1 MEINKITAPQTKG
14 VELTKKEP
22 IKETGLKKDS
32 FDKQKEVFNPEEA
45 TKFLKELKNEYG
57 TKKFTYDDY
66 VKTIVE
72 NIEKEPAKWEYVKD
86 LAARPNISSFYVED
100 FSQRSVDDL
109 KYAVELAS
117 VNDSKGEPKFKGCH
131 IDNIFQNF
139 NIEQRLNVKV
149 MQNCALNVNNI
160 IKAAQEKDLNCKKVA
175 SKANEMADAIGEKEL
190 KEVVFSRDEYSKG
203 VCNVPASPIR
213 SINHCKVFNNRTCTW
228 CFYP

>member
-45 TKFLKELKNEYG
+45 TKFLKEIKNEYG

-100 FSQRSVDDL
+100 FSHRSVDDL

-149 MQNCALNVNNI
+149 M
-160 IKAAQEKDLNCKKVA
+160 
-175 SKANEMADAIGEKEL
+175 
-190 KEVVFSRDEYSKG
+190 
-203 VCNVPASPIR
+203 
-213 SINHCKVFNNRTCTW
+213 
-228 CFYP
+228 